1 MQDKQQSVI
10 LKNHAELFG
19 GLFRRISGRKSHLIL
34 AVSNILLI
42 LGAVIFTVVYSR
54 YNQEEKLEMRLDS
67 FAAATESMKSISRN
81 YLDNERIYARNWAS
95 YISRHDMT
103 LDEALDFVKEI
114 NTQFDRYVHIV
125 DMDTYEA
132 YSSYEKDGSNI
143 VYVYTYMASEDIDTN
158 KLFLNNMH
166 MMFDGDD
173 NAVSVIGKYRDDNS
187 QNAVISVGSRVTLR
201 TDSGSRDYL
210 LLRVIPIES
219 MKKMGIPY
227 GLCRCR
233 GQPYHKQRSI
243 CYPVGIN
250 ALGKLYRVH
259 KRI

>member
-1 MQDKQQSVI
+1 
-10 LKNHAELFG
+10 
-19 GLFRRISGRKSHLIL
+19 
-34 AVSNILLI
+34 
-42 LGAVIFTVVYSR
+42 
-54 YNQEEKLEMRLDS
+54 
-67 FAAATESMKSISRN
+67 
-81 YLDNERIYARNWAS
+81 
-95 YISRHDMT
+95 MT

-114 NTQFDRYVHIV
+114 NTQSDRYVHIV